1 MGVDFESGPPSAF
14 VFSSLWL
21 LFCFDKTEHQ
31 RMLLSIS
38 SLLPFEKAKE
48 RKRVAFSTLLFHVY
62 LQNDDPKGAKMISIN
77 PSFRCAALFHHGKHI
92 EKNLRID
99 RNEAVESRVPHVDT
113 IGAAC
118 VSQHV
123 RHVNYHNRK
132 TPFLAVHTINDEMF
146 TLAMRELRDG
156 AFFEVAV
163 DIMFR
168 KGPAPMRPFK
178 PASCDSPLAN
188 VS

>member
-1 MGVDFESGPPSAF
+1 
-14 VFSSLWL
+14 
-21 LFCFDKTEHQ
+21 
-31 RMLLSIS
+31 MLLSIS

-146 TLAMRELRDG
+146 TLAMRELRDA